1 MRQKSTVSV
10 EIDLGRK
17 ERGMTKTKKWLIG
30 IGLFV
35 LLIFLVCFLLGGGNA
50 ELIRTVFSEQQSGVQ
65 MQEELKDIGL
75 RGYITFGILSMLQV
89 VLTFLPAE
97 PVQVMAGLTFGFF
110 GGFLCCFVGVLLGN
124 SLIYLL
130 YRSYG
135 DRFTACFKR
144 MPNLDPDKLGGSYRL
159 ALIVLLLY
167 LMPVIPYG
175 VICLLAAA
183 TQMKYPRYILI
194 TTLGSIPTVC
204 IGVGLGDM
212 AISLSWILSL
222 GIFLVLVCLLI
233 VAVKNKEH
241 LFCRINAMLE
251 EKQGPYAEPVTV
263 SPYPKRRL
271 WLPYQIARMLIAL
284 NGVRYRGASCVEQV
298 ELPCVVLCTHG
309 AFVDFFYAGALI
321 REYRPHFPVARLYF
335 YHRAFGKLLKHHGC
349 YPKSMFA
356 LDRESVQNSIR
367 VLRDG
372 GMLAMMPEAR
382 LSTAGEFEDIQ
393 PGTFAFLKKMGV
405 PVYRVLLS
413 GDYLCKPKW
422 AKGMRRGALVEAKL
436 DLLFTQEQVQT
447 MSVSELEREATRAM
461 YYNEWE
467 WLREHPRVRYRD
479 RRLAEGLENILT
491 RCPTCGARYSLA
503 TKGHSIRCTACGLT
517 VTMDDRYVFSD
528 APFSDLGAWYRWQ
541 TEQMQTEIRS
551 DESYRLES
559 RVVLKHASQDGR
571 TMLRVAGEGTCVL
584 DRKGLTY
591 VGTEDGQTVTKLFP
605 IKTLYRILFGAGED
619 FEIYEGKEIF
629 YFVPEERRSCV
640 DWYIASRILKDESEK

>member
-1 MRQKSTVSV
+1 MS
-10 EIDLGRK
+10 GAK
-17 ERGMTKTKKWLIG
+17 ER
-30 IGLFV
+30 
-35 LLIFLVCFLLGGGNA
+35 
-50 ELIRTVFSEQQSGVQ
+50 
-65 MQEELKDIGL
+65 
-75 RGYITFGILSMLQV
+75 LQ
-89 VLTFLPAE
+89 
-97 PVQVMAGLTFGFF
+97 
-110 GGFLCCFVGVLLGN
+110 
-124 SLIYLL
+124 
-130 YRSYG
+130 R
-135 DRFTACFKR
+135 
-144 MPNLDPDKLGGSYRL
+144 
-159 ALIVLLLY
+159 
-167 LMPVIPYG
+167 
-175 VICLLAAA
+175 
-183 TQMKYPRYILI
+183 
-194 TTLGSIPTVC
+194 
-204 IGVGLGDM
+204 
-212 AISLSWILSL
+212 
-222 GIFLVLVCLLI
+222 
-233 VAVKNKEH
+233 
-241 LFCRINAMLE
+241 
-251 EKQGPYAEPVTV
+251 EKSGPYAGTVTV
-263 SPYPKRRL
+263 KPYPKRRL
-271 WLPYQIARMLIAL
+271 WVPYAVASLLFRLR
-284 NGVRYRGASCVEQV
+284 GVRCHAVSRVEQM

-309 AFVDFFYAGALI
+309 AFADFFYAGTLL
-321 REYRPHFPVARLYF
+321 RSYCPHFPVARLYF

-367 VLRDG
+367 VLKNG

-393 PGTFAFLKKMGV
+393 PGTVAFLKKMGV
-405 PVYRVLLS
+405 PVYRIRLS

-422 AKGMRRGALVEAKL
+422 GKGMRRGAVVEAEL
-436 DLLFTQEQVQT
+436 DLLFTKEQMQEC
-447 MSVSELEREATRAM
+447 SVDELERRATEAL

-467 WLREHPRVRYRD
+467 WLKAHPKVRYRH